1 LKIWLINAY
10 GNLPNEGWSE
20 YRTTL
25 MAKALSDAGHNVIW
39 WVSNFEHRSKK
50 FRSSDW
56 KDIEIDNNFIIRIV
70 PSTAYYKH
78 ISIARI
84 RYEIRF
90 CKNILKKAKEIN
102 EHPDFVIVG
111 EPALFT
117 NHIIKKLLLTL
128 KSQLIIDIIDLWPE
142 LFKIL
147 LPKYLVKYDK
157 IIFSPLY
164 LSRKLFLKK
173 AKAIVAVTNDYLEIG
188 KKDSKAKYYETIYLG
203 FNSSKLKKN
212 YPIELTNEILKQ
224 YKIDFKTSNDFF
236 VIYAGTL
243 SNNYDINSILL
254 TSLKLQLDNNN
265 NIKIIIAGDGP
276 YKEEIISFIKK
287 NNLNNLFFIGRIDNE
302 TLEYIY
308 SVCDLAL
315 CTYVKNSSV
324 SIPMKFYDYISSG
337 LPILCSLNREIG
349 QLIKTHNIGRIYL
362 SENYI
367 DMHNQIIDLSTKP
380 SLISIM
386 KKNSYNLASSFIYEK
401 QYYKIVD
408 LIDKMVIDKL

>member
-1 LKIWLINAY
+1 MKIWLINAY

-25 MAKALSDAGHNVIW
+25 MSKALSDAGHNVIW

-56 KDIEIDNNFIIRIV
+56 KDIEIDNNFTIRIV

-84 RYEIRF
+84 RYEIKF
-90 CKNILKKAKEIN
+90 CKNILNKAIELN
-102 EHPDFVIVG
+102 DFPDFVIVG

-117 NHIIKKLLLTL
+117 NHIIKKLVSTL

-142 LFKIL
+142 LFRIL
-147 LPKYLVKYDK
+147 LPKFLVKYDK

-173 AKAIVAVTNDYLEIG
+173 ADAIVAVTNDYLDIG
-188 KKDSKAKYYETIYLG
+188 KKEAKAKYYETIYLG
-203 FNSSKLKKN
+203 FNSSKLKKD
-212 YPIELTNEILKQ
+212 YPIELTNSILKN
-224 YKIDFKTSNDFF
+224 YKIEPKSNIDFF

-254 TSLKLQLDNNN
+254 TSLKLKVNNN
-265 NIKIIIAGDGP
+265 INIKIIIAGDGP
-276 YKEEIISFIKK
+276 YKDSIIDFIQK
-287 NNLNNLFFIGRIDNE
+287 NNLNNLFYIGRIENE

-315 CTYVKNSSV
+315 CTYVKDSSV

-337 LPILCSLNREIG
+337 LPVLCSLNREIG
-349 QLIKTHNIGRIYL
+349 QLITKYNIGRFYI
-362 SENYI
+362 SENHI
-367 DMHNQIIDLSTKP
+367 DMYKQIISLSSNP
-380 SLISIM
+380 SLINSM
-386 KKNSYNLASSFIYEK
+386 KKNSINLSSSFTYEK

-408 LIDKMVIDKL
+408 LIEKMVIKK

>member
-25 MAKALSDAGHNVIW
+25 MSKALSDAGHNVIW

-56 KDIEIDNNFIIRIV
+56 KDIEIDNNFTIRIV

-84 RYEIRF
+84 RYEIKF
-90 CKNILKKAKEIN
+90 CKNILNKAIELN
-102 EHPDFVIVG
+102 DFPDFVIVG

-117 NHIIKKLLLTL
+117 NHIIKKLVSTL

-142 LFKIL
+142 LFRIL
-147 LPKYLVKYDK
+147 LPKFLVKYDK

-173 AKAIVAVTNDYLEIG
+173 ADAIVAVTNDYLDIG
-188 KKDSKAKYYETIYLG
+188 KKEAKAKYYETIYLG
-203 FNSSKLKKN
+203 FNSSKLKKD
-212 YPIELTNEILKQ
+212 YPIELTNSILKN
-224 YKIDFKTSNDFF
+224 YKIEPKSNIDFF

-254 TSLKLQLDNNN
+254 TSLKLKVNNN
-265 NIKIIIAGDGP
+265 INIKIIIAGDGP
-276 YKEEIISFIKK
+276 YKDSIIDFIQK
-287 NNLNNLFFIGRIDNE
+287 NNLNNLFYIGRIENE

-315 CTYVKNSSV
+315 CTYVKDSSV

-337 LPILCSLNREIG
+337 LPVLCSLNREIG
-349 QLIKTHNIGRIYL
+349 QLITKYNIGRFYI
-362 SENYI
+362 SENHI
-367 DMHNQIIDLSTKP
+367 DMYKQIISLSSNP
-380 SLISIM
+380 SLINSM
-386 KKNSYNLASSFIYEK
+386 KKNSINLSSSFTYEK

-408 LIDKMVIDKL
+408 LIEKMVIKK